1 MRLKS
6 GKRKLQREGEKM
18 LNKEKYNLRQI
29 DISTKTKDGK
39 ILFFELKIKG
49 KTIYQQIYPCGVF
62 ACDAMAGMIEWLEE
76 EYKPTIL
83 TDKEKAYLSAV
94 IKPFR
99 ERVKCINKTYHDT
112 MNQITFIRIDMLNGD
127 FASFPSFEREIMY
140 KGMEIEKGYT
150 LEELG
155 L

>member
-1 MRLKS
+1 
-6 GKRKLQREGEKM
+6 M
-18 LNKEKYNLRQI
+18 LNKEKYNLRQM

-39 ILFFELKIKG
+39 ILFYELKIRG
-49 KTIYQQIYPCGVF
+49 KTIHQQIYPCGVF
-62 ACDAMAGMIEWLEE
+62 ACDAMAGMIGWLEE
-76 EYKPTIL
+76 EYEPTIL

-99 ERVKCINKTYHDT
+99 EEVETIEKTSFSGYEQLQISDGDT
-112 MNQITFIRIDMLNGD
+112 VM
-127 FASFPSFEREIMY
+127 AFPCFEKGTMY
-140 KGMEIEKGYT
+140 KGMEAYKEYT

>member
-1 MRLKS
+1 
-6 GKRKLQREGEKM
+6 M

-49 KTIYQQIYPCGVF
+49 KTIHQQIYPCGVF
-62 ACDAMAGMIEWLEE
+62 ACDAMEGMIGWLEE
-76 EYKPTIL
+76 EYKPPIL
-83 TDKEKAYLSAV
+83 DEKEKEYLSAV

-99 ERVKCINKTYHDT
+99 KNVECIEKIKTYSVGKEYISIT
-112 MNQITFIRIDMLNGD
+112 MKKYYDSCELPVFKKGT
-127 FASFPSFEREIMY
+127 MY
-140 KGMEIEKGYT
+140 KGMETDKAYT

>member
-1 MRLKS
+1 MK
-6 GKRKLQREGEKM
+6 
-18 LNKEKYNLRQI
+18 NKEKYNLRQM

-39 ILFFELKIKG
+39 ILFYELKIRG
-49 KTIYQQIYPCGVF
+49 KTIHQQIYPCGVF

-76 EYKPTIL
+76 EYEPTIL

-99 ERVKCINKTYHDT
+99 EEVETIEKTSFSGYEQLQISDGDT
-112 MNQITFIRIDMLNGD
+112 IM
-127 FASFPSFEREIMY
+127 AFPCFEKGTMY
-140 KGMEIEKGYT
+140 KGMEKDRDYT
-150 LEELG
+150 LKELG

>member
-1 MRLKS
+1 
-6 GKRKLQREGEKM
+6 M

-39 ILFFELKIKG
+39 ILFFELKIRG

-62 ACDAMAGMIEWLEE
+62 ACDAMEGMIGWLEE
-76 EYKPTIL
+76 EYEPTIL
-83 TDKEKAYLSAV
+83 TEKEKAYLSTV

-99 ERVKCINKTYHDT
+99 EEVETIEK
-112 MNQITFIRIDMLNGD
+112 
-127 FASFPSFEREIMY
+127 ASFEEDEQLQISDGDTVMAFPCFEKGTMY
-140 KGMEIEKGYT
+140 KGMEAYKAYT

>member
-1 MRLKS
+1 
-6 GKRKLQREGEKM
+6 M

-39 ILFFELKIKG
+39 ILFYELKIRG
-49 KTIYQQIYPCGVF
+49 KTIHQQIYPYGVF
-62 ACDAMAGMIEWLEE
+62 ACDAMEGMIGWLEE
-76 EYKPTIL
+76 EYEPEIL
-83 TDKEKAYLSAV
+83 TEKEKAYLSAV

-99 ERVKCINKTYHDT
+99 EEVETIEK
-112 MNQITFIRIDMLNGD
+112 
-127 FASFPSFEREIMY
+127 ASFEEDEQLQISDGDTVMIFPGFEKGTMY
-140 KGMEIEKGYT
+140 KGMEAYKAYT